1 MPKIKNTK
9 PSTFNTENSKRNYSE
24 IKTAESVMIPQ
35 FLFYSKRE
43 LFVEVEDKIDIESVV
58 TWLDAIYI
66 GL

>member
-1 MPKIKNTK
+1 
-9 PSTFNTENSKRNYSE
+9 
-24 IKTAESVMIPQ
+24 MIPQ